1 MFRTKFTF
9 FLLLLQWVPSLLT
22 PLPQED
28 KSTLDDLATLDPN
41 TAENYETVSTKV
53 KKSTIS
59 LKDATEPAIDNSD
72 NLGAKTT
79 VATGDKVKEEINTK
93 SDKKGTNDH
102 DASKHDTPVIIDEDL
117 ELPKAETPSFR
128 SLVPLIKLK
137 NHIPI
142 PIIFKKQDL
151 DLAQDILKGGLIP
164 HSNNLPIDGLVGN
177 AFDFIRRLKRD
188 TEQIEKDKENC
199 NSVNADEN
207 CEPKSLGNLK
217 SNLNSE
223 DKLNLNKDAASST
236 VLTCPMSVFLKIVS
250 EEILNQLDDSQVPKN
265 VRAILNSM
273 AKGNDDTLRLINKEL
288 SGIPIPM
295 KVKVELHDEDTK
307 NVINELSD
315 FVDTAL
321 CSTS

>member
-1 MFRTKFTF
+1 MFGTKFTF

-28 KSTLDDLATLDPN
+28 KSTLDDLVTLDPN
-41 TAENYETVSTKV
+41 IAENDEIVSTKV
-53 KKSTIS
+53 KKSTVS
-59 LKDATEPAIDNSD
+59 LKNATEPAIDDSG
-72 NLGAKTT
+72 NLGAETT
-79 VATGDKVKEEINTK
+79 AATGDKVKEENNTK
-93 SDKKGTNDH
+93 SDKKVANDH

-137 NHIPI
+137 KHIPI

-164 HSNNLPIDGLVGN
+164 HSNNLPIDGLIGN

-207 CEPKSLGNLK
+207 CEPKSLENLLI
-217 SNLNSE
+217 NLNSE
-223 DKLNLNKDAASST
+223 DELNLTKDAASPT
-236 VLTCPMSVFLKIVS
+236 VLTCPMSVFLKMVS
-250 EEILNQLDDSQVPKN
+250 EEILNQLDDSLVPKN
-265 VRAILNSM
+265 VREILNSI

-288 SGIPIPM
+288 SGIPIPI
-295 KVKVELHDEDTK
+295 KVKVDLHDKDTK
-307 NVINELSD
+307 NVLNELSD
-315 FVDTAL
+315 FVDIAL